1 MKLQSRQHP
10 RADLQAVFAAGTA
23 SAYDSAGTDY
33 RTYADGNAE
42 DPFNFDSC
50 YSFADREIWHKID
63 NKLEQL
69 AADGRRTLRVLDA
82 GCGPGTWLTRVVLG
96 ARALGFHKIEIFGFD
111 LSPAMVALAS
121 TSAQRLE
128 GDGASIS
135 IAVGDITKPLPF
147 DDRSF
152 DITLC
157 LYGVLNHLSKAD
169 HGHVAAEL
177 ARVTLGTLFVTAR
190 TAGSLPT
197 IYVDG
202 LERATSFHQN
212 NDADWMDVDLADG
225 RHLGFPSHLFTS
237 DELQALFQPHLDTT
251 AMTGLDVFHSR
262 FAPNPHWNPAA
273 TKGASAFE
281 EDLDRLERLYAS
293 NPNFID
299 RAAHI
304 LIVGETFLQTG
315 CRLA

>member
-1 MKLQSRQHP
+1 MKLQSRHHHH
-10 RADLQAVFAAGTA
+10 ADLQAVLAAGTA
-23 SAYDSAGTDY
+23 SAYDSAGVDY
-33 RTYADGNAE
+33 LTYADGNATE
-42 DPFNFDSC
+42 PFDFDSC

-63 NKLEQL
+63 HKLEQL

-82 GCGPGTWLTRVVLG
+82 GCGPGTWLTRVILG
-96 ARALGFHKIEIFGFD
+96 ARSLGFHTIEAFGFD
-111 LSPAMVALAS
+111 LSPAMVTLAS
-121 TSAQRLE
+121 ARAARIT
-128 GDGASIS
+128 GDDTTLNIS
-135 IAVGDITKPLPF
+135 VGDITKPLPF
-147 DDRSF
+147 DDQTF

-169 HGHVAAEL
+169 HAHVAAEL
-177 ARVTLGTLFVTAR
+177 ARVTLDTLFVTTR

-202 LERATSFHQN
+202 LERARAFHQD
-212 NDADWMDVDLADG
+212 NDADWMDVDLTDG

-262 FAPNPHWNPAA
+262 FARNPHWNPAGM
-273 TKGASAFE
+273 KGAEAFE

-293 NPNFID
+293 NPHFID

-304 LIVGETFLQTG
+304 LIVGETFVPTTK
-315 CRLA
+315 RSA